1 MGATLTE
8 QAKDRRIMKLR
19 QGKIGEMPTM
29 QNTQNEKV
37 GEAVSQFSAYCDELQ
52 SILAESL
59 KPQRVYPSLDAVTT
73 VLNGQAGSALQ
84 RLVPA
89 DVRKQA
95 GIFFTG
101 TGLAER
107 VAERLSPLLRSGVE
121 ICDPACGAGNLL
133 LACCRHLPRGETV
146 QETLRMWSRL
156 VKGCD
161 LFPEFVVAARL
172 RLTIAAVSI
181 HGKDGV
187 GLGEIDTGELFRG
200 LRVADAFSSLDSASS
215 KVVVVN
221 PPFGYM
227 EAPEGCR
234 WARGKIQIA
243 GWFME
248 RLLRMAAKGQQIA
261 AILPDVLRSG
271 SRYRRW
277 RELVG
282 TLVSD
287 ITVES
292 AGRFDEVTDVD
303 VFILRATACKDGSIS
318 AAWPEVVRSEKE
330 PTSKVSDYF
339 DIHVGSVVP
348 HRDRNEGKS
357 YPYIHART
365 AVAWQTLEHVNETR
379 QSGGRVFAPP
389 FVVVHRTSSPADR
402 NRCVGSIVNE
412 ISEVAVENHLIV
424 LSPKDGTLQ
433 SCQQLLK
440 SLQSSATNEWL
451 NRRIRCRHLT
461 VSALA
466 DLPYFE
472 KE

>member
-1 MGATLTE
+1 
-8 QAKDRRIMKLR
+8 MKLKH
-19 QGKIGEMPTM
+19 GKVRKMPVT
-29 QNTQNEKV
+29 QNTQNQKL
-37 GEAVSQFSAYCDELQ
+37 GEAVSHFSAYCDELQ
-52 SILAESL
+52 RILAESL
-59 KPQRVYPSLDAVTT
+59 KPRGVHSSIDAMTR
-73 VLNGQAGSALQ
+73 VLNGQAASALQ
-84 RLVPA
+84 RLVA
-89 DVRKQA
+89 GDVRKQA

-101 TGLAER
+101 TALAER

-133 LACCRHLPRGETV
+133 LACCCHLPRGETV

-156 VKGCD
+156 VKGYD
-161 LFPEFVVAARL
+161 VFPEFVLAARL
-172 RLTIAAVSI
+172 RLTIAAVGI

-187 GLGEIDTGELFRG
+187 DPGEIDTGDLFHG

-215 KVVVVN
+215 ECVVVN
-221 PPFGYM
+221 PPFGYV
-227 EAPEGCR
+227 EAPEECV

-248 RLLRMAAKGQQIA
+248 RLLRRAAKGQHIA

-277 RELVG
+277 RETIARLA
-282 TLVSD
+282 SD

-292 AGRFDEVTDVD
+292 AGRFDDLTDVD
-303 VFILRATACKDGSIS
+303 VFILQATACKDGGTC
-318 AAWPEVVRSEKE
+318 AQWPEVMPSEKG
-330 PTSKVSDYF
+330 PSRKVSDFF

-379 QSGGRVFAPP
+379 RLAGKVFTPP
-389 FVVVHRTSSPADR
+389 FVVVHRTSSPTDR

-412 ISEVAVENHLIV
+412 ASEVAVENHLIV

-433 SCQQLLK
+433 SCEQLLE
-440 SLQSSATNEWL
+440 SLQSSATNEWV

-466 DLPYFE
+466 ELPYFE
-472 KE
+472 KNK